1 MRRVLFILLSLAVA
15 VLFFVL
21 VPGLGT
27 DSNTTAIDEP
37 STATP
42 QTDNSSGSQVSS
54 DDAVFTGSE
63 NLAAHPVAPP
73 NARAAE
79 VDRLADGD
87 SFDIRWVDTGD
98 SDEIRLFG
106 LNAPEAN
113 ACFGSE
119 ARDLLQGLTEDREL
133 LVESIERDQYGRVLG
148 NVWVGDVFVNVRM
161 VEIGGALALSD
172 GGNHAALMQDAQ
184 AFASTNTRGLWD
196 PAFCGAGLDAEIVII
211 AIEANAPGQDHLNP
225 NGEWIE
231 IANLTTVDAVMT
243 NWSIRDESTRHRF
256 YFPDGFVLM
265 SGDDVRVFS
274 GCGDNTADS
283 LYWCDGDPVW
293 NNGGDT
299 GFLVDPDGRFAD
311 SLSYSG

>member
-1 MRRVLFILLSLAVA
+1 
-15 VLFFVL
+15 
-21 VPGLGT
+21 
-27 DSNTTAIDEP
+27 
-37 STATP
+37 
-42 QTDNSSGSQVSS
+42 
-54 DDAVFTGSE
+54 
-63 NLAAHPVAPP
+63 
-73 NARAAE
+73 
-79 VDRLADGD
+79 
-87 SFDIRWVDTGD
+87 
-98 SDEIRLFG
+98 
-106 LNAPEAN
+106 
-113 ACFGSE
+113 
-119 ARDLLQGLTEDREL
+119 
-133 LVESIERDQYGRVLG
+133 
-148 NVWVGDVFVNVRM
+148 
-161 VEIGGALALSD
+161 
-172 GGNHAALMQDAQ
+172 MQDAQ

-231 IANLTTVDAVMT
+231 IANLTNVDAAMT
-243 NWSIRDESTRHRF
+243 DWSIRDESTRHRF